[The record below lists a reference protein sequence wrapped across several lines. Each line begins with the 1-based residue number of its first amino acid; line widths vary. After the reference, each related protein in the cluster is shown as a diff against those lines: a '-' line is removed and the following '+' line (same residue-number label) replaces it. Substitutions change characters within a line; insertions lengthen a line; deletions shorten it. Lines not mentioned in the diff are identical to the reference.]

1 MSILQNNLDEI
12 TKDLEKHIHTKLLI
26 VTKNQNLNDIV
37 ELNSQGF
44 IAFGENRVQEAKS
57 KYETLSNI
65 NDLELHLIGALQRNK
80 VKSALKLFDVIQSI
94 DRVSLV
100 DEIAKQFDSSFKIRT
115 KDFFI
120 QVNIGDEDQKSG
132 VLKKD
137 LFDLYN
143 HSVQRKLNVVGLMCI
158 PPNVENP
165 SNSFKEMVEL
175 RDSINKDLK
184 LSMGMSNDYKIALK
198 FQTNIIRI
206 GSLIFK

>member
-1 MSILQNNLDEI
+1 MSIQQNNLDEI

-26 VTKNQNLNDIV
+26 VTKNQNLKDIV